1 MALTFLLSLMCECL
15 RKVCHH
21 HRSRLSTR
29 LHYWNYIAIFPFW
42 CLYGARPFF
51 SAFFLGCL
59 GKYGFMCGSL
69 ATVVFNALQ
78 RVRLLNCF
86 PFFLCAISAR
96 ASQFQ
101 CKSNF
106 RPFTFRSRCVLALY
120 TFPWK
125 MVIIEWKT
133 HIARATFFRLCSPS
147 AVNKA
152 SRIVSRA
159 IPLPAKTFI
168 YWIGYGPC
176 ENSQRRTFLSLGSF
190 LSEKEIIIITRHGE
204 KRETHKF
211 FCARLCVYDAGRYV
225 VIIAQNA
232 SLMFTII
239 IFDDTDMYY
248 SLHEKHNNSLF
259 F

>member
-1 MALTFLLSLMCECL
+1 MQKQFSPVYISKSMCACVVHFSVENGNNWVKNTHCS
-15 RKVCHH
+15 CH
-21 HRSRLSTR
+21 
-29 LHYWNYIAIFPFW
+29 
-42 CLYGARPFF
+42 
-51 SAFFLGCL
+51 
-59 GKYGFMCGSL
+59 
-69 ATVVFNALQ
+69 
-78 RVRLLNCF
+78 
-86 PFFLCAISAR
+86 
-96 ASQFQ
+96 
-101 CKSNF
+101 
-106 RPFTFRSRCVLALY
+106 
-120 TFPWK
+120 
-125 MVIIEWKT
+125 
-133 HIARATFFRLCSPS
+133 FFRLCSPS